1 MDFSRIFDVF
11 SQRPQPL
18 PQAAKPLTT
27 TFKHRVVFLCRDNFD
42 LPLFWQEIHQ
52 KLQYLHGRQFLSA
65 GHSSVPVED
74 TIGFL
79 NDCSDDHFLDFVE
92 LIFKSHL
99 QESISHGL
107 VGPVNE
113 FLRLDDLPYVLTDF
127 VWVTEGN
134 APYRSWRREGF
145 PQIIRRENEAIHKT
159 AIEPTLALLKSP
171 IFSSANNEFL
181 QALAD
186 YRKDDY
192 MVCVVKCGSAFESV
206 MKIICARKAWSYQ
219 QTDTAEP
226 LLTTIVEKTRLEPFF
241 KQPLMLIA
249 TTRNRLSSAHGAG
262 TEPRDVPKHV
272 AQYTINATA
281 SAILLLVEEANP

>member
-11 SQRPQPL
+11 SKRPQPL

-27 TFKHRVVFLCRDNFD
+27 TFKQRVVFLCRDNFN

-92 LIFKSHL
+92 LIFKLHL
-99 QESISHGL
+99 QEHLSYGL

-113 FLRLDDLPYVLTDF
+113 FLRLDDLPYVLTDV

-134 APYRSWRREGF
+134 APYRSWRQEG
-145 PQIIRRENEAIHKT
+145 
-159 AIEPTLALLKSP
+159 
-171 IFSSANNEFL
+171 SSS
-181 QALAD
+181 D
-186 YRKDDY
+186 
-192 MVCVVKCGSAFESV
+192 
-206 MKIICARKAWSYQ
+206 
-219 QTDTAEP
+219 
-226 LLTTIVEKTRLEPFF
+226 
-241 KQPLMLIA
+241 
-249 TTRNRLSSAHGAG
+249 
-262 TEPRDVPKHV
+262 
-272 AQYTINATA
+272 
-281 SAILLLVEEANP
+281 NPP